1 MSIAVDIPVSG
12 VAPAPAP
19 TPTPCPAPRD
29 HERAADAGRVA
40 LAGVGEAALDVAAH
54 ERAVASAHAGAV
66 VTFAGVVRDH
76 DGGRSVAALTY
87 EAHPDADR
95 IMGEIAA
102 RVADRAD
109 APVRVAVTHRVGDL
123 AIGDAALVAA
133 VAAAHR
139 AQAFTVCA
147 ELVEEIKSSL
157 PVWKRQVF
165 TDGSHEWVG
174 AL

>member
-1 MSIAVDIPVSG
+1 MSTVTGRAGPG
-12 VAPAPAP
+12 VASPPAPAREGP
-19 TPTPCPAPRD
+19 DP
-29 HERAADAGRVA
+29 AGRVA
-40 LAGVGEAALDVAAH
+40 LAAVGEAALDVAAH
-54 ERAVASAHAGAV
+54 ERAVASDHAGAV

-76 DGGRSVAALTY
+76 DGGRPVAALTY

-102 RVADRAD
+102 RVAASSDHD
-109 APVRVAVTHRVGDL
+109 VRVAVTHRVGDL
-123 AIGDAALVAA
+123 AIGDAALVAV

-139 AQAFTVCA
+139 AQAFAVCA
-147 ELVEEIKSSL
+147 ELVEEIKASL

-174 AL
+174 SL